1 MKRQSVVLQAI
12 IDIMPLSIA
21 VTPWGFLC
29 GSLAIEAG
37 FSAWQAQLLSLL
49 VFAGAAQLS
58 GINLIGIGTSLPA
71 LINSTA
77 MISSRHLLYSA
88 ACEKDVRHL
97 SLIKR
102 VVFAFLLTDE
112 LFAVISHYQ
121 EKYGVFNYRYAV
133 VAGGVFYIIWNLST
147 LVGIILAKSI
157 GGIEELGLDF
167 AIAAI
172 FIAMT
177 VPRLKGFALITAAAV
192 SGVLAVGFALIG
204 FQQGLMVAGL
214 IGMALGY
221 FLTEKGFRWKK

>member
-1 MKRQSVVLQAI
+1 MKKRSVVFQAI
-12 IDIMPLSIA
+12 IDVMPLSIA

-58 GINLIGIGTSLPA
+58 GINLIGTGTTLPA
-71 LINSTA
+71 LLNSTA

-88 ACEKDVRHL
+88 AHEKDIRHL
-97 SLIKR
+97 PLFKR
-102 VVFAFLLTDE
+102 VIFAFLLTDE
-112 LFAVISHYQ
+112 LFAVVSHYQ
-121 EKYGVFNYRYAV
+121 EKHGTFNYRYAV
-133 VAGGVFYIIWNLST
+133 IAGGVFYIIWNLST
-147 LVGIILAKSI
+147 LLGIVLAKSI
-157 GGIEELGLDF
+157 GGIEALGLDF

-177 VPRLKGFALITAAAV
+177 VPRLKGFALLTAAGV
-192 SGVLAVGFALIG
+192 SGGLAVGFALIN

-221 FLTEKGFRWKK
+221 FLTEKGITWKK